1 MKLRIYVIKKK
12 HLIWAAIILAIIIIA
27 AVIIATRRSTNETLN
42 HIGSQ
47 YTIKDD
53 INNDGKIDSIVINV
67 DEKTK
72 EYNLSVAMSDG
83 KGYII
88 EADKTIKTLGYY
100 SPDWPMHVTVDD
112 IDKDKVKEIIIQS
125 KDKTG
130 PILSIFRF
138 NNDKFEKMA
147 SGRYQVYGLIKHP
160 ASSNNFVV
168 LGSRNNSS
176 MNFNL
181 FIAKEGKLTPVLST
195 LNNLS
200 LGKDTIASFI
210 EYVEKKEVEAF
221 NQIIDNKLTS
231 TIQNGNFEDAK
242 ITDIKYNKDGMPTDI
257 TYLVRTSVQSN
268 SGNEALVYKVQMSL
282 SKVEDKLPKYTITD
296 LNIIK

>member
-1 MKLRIYVIKKK
+1 MNLRIYVIKRK
-12 HLIWAAIILAIIIIA
+12 HLIWAAIILAVIIIA
-27 AVIIATRRSTNETLN
+27 AIIIASRGTNETIN
-42 HIGSQ
+42 NIGSQ

-53 INNDGKIDSIVINV
+53 INNDGKIDSIIINV
-67 DEKTK
+67 DKKTN
-72 EYNLSVAMSDG
+72 EYGVSIAMSDG

-100 SPDWPMHVTVDD
+100 SEDWPMHITVDD
-112 IDKDKVKEIIIQS
+112 IDNDKIKEIVIQS

-130 PILSIFRF
+130 SILGMYKF

-147 SGRYQVYGLIKHP
+147 SGRYSIYGLIKHP
-160 ASSNNFVV
+160 ASSNNFVL
-168 LGSRNNSS
+168 LGTRNNNG
-176 MNFNL
+176 MNYNL

-195 LNNLS
+195 LNNLT

-231 TIQNGNFEDAK
+231 TIQSGNFEDAK
-242 ITDIKYNKDGMPTDI
+242 LSEVKYNKDGMPTEI
-257 TYLVRTSVQSN
+257 TYLVRTSVQSK
-268 SGNEALVYKVQMSL
+268 SGNEALVYKVRLSL
-282 SKVEDKLPKYTITD
+282 SKVEEKVPKYTITD
-296 LNIIK
+296 LNIVK